1 MSTPHPILALKEAI
15 RVRLLASAPVTDII
29 GQSVHDAPPRGA
41 EPPYLVLGDALL
53 RENGTNEAEGFIAE
67 LDLLAI
73 TRERGTRS
81 ALQLAGVIETAL
93 LESPLAI
100 GGYHA
105 SVLFIRET
113 IARHD
118 EAKSLSRVTL
128 RLRAFLH
135 PV

>member
-15 RVRLLASAPVTDII
+15 RARLLATGAVTAVL
-29 GQSVHDAPPRGA
+29 GQGVHDAPPRGA
-41 EPPYLVLGDALL
+41 EPPYLVLGDATL

-67 LDLLAI
+67 LDLVAI
-73 TRERGTRS
+73 TRERGTRA
-81 ALQLAGVIETAL
+81 ALELAGLIETAL
-93 LESPLAI
+93 LASPLAI
-100 GGYHA
+100 SAHHA

-118 EAKSLSRVTL
+118 ESKSLSRVTM

-135 PV
+135 PA

>member
-15 RVRLLASAPVTDII
+15 RTRLLASAPVTGLI
-29 GQSVHDAPPRGA
+29 GQGVHDAPPRGS

-53 RENGTNEAEGFIAE
+53 RENGTSEAEAFIAE
-67 LDLLAI
+67 IDMVAI
-73 TRERGTRS
+73 TRERGTRA
-81 ALQLAGVIETAL
+81 ALELAGLIEAAL
-93 LESPLAI
+93 LASPLPVS
-100 GGYHA
+100 GH
-105 SVLFIRET
+105 SVSVMFIRET